1 MSENKILFFGDSVMK
16 GIVYDG
22 VPGKYHLC
30 RDKLMIPGI
39 DFQNRCRMGATIA
52 SGIQTIERFLPEC
65 DGSTLVVLEYG
76 GNDCNY
82 NWKAVSENPEGSHSC
97 AVPPE
102 EYVNLMKKAI
112 GMLKSRG
119 SSVMISTLAPIHSE
133 PFLGFI
139 SQGLSKRGI
148 LRWLGKVER
157 LGQWQ
162 AYYSEL
168 AQKVAQELDCP
179 LLPLRKA
186 AMAVD
191 WEKFLCADGIHPTE
205 EGHRVLNAFA
215 VRELTSFCCI

>member
-1 MSENKILFFGDSVMK
+1 
-16 GIVYDG
+16 
-22 VPGKYHLC
+22 
-30 RDKLMIPGI
+30 
-39 DFQNRCRMGATIA
+39 ATIA
-52 SGIQTIERFLPEC
+52 GGIQTIERFLPEC

-133 PFLGFI
+133 PFLDFI

-168 AQKVAQELDCP
+168 AQKVAQGLDCP